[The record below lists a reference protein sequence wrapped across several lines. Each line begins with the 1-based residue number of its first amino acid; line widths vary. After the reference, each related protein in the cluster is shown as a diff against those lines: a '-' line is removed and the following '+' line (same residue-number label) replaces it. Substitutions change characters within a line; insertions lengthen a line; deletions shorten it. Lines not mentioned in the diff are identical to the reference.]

1 MNFLKHRHNLEEG
14 NRLLIITKLRKAKV
28 DKIIQ
33 AVGGLP
39 KLLKALVTMSRK
51 GQWTLPR
58 EGSARFVW
66 PF

>member
-14 NRLLIITKLRKAKV
+14 NRLLIITKLRKAKL
-28 DKIIQ
+28 DKINT
-33 AVGGLP
+33 GCGLP